1 MTGGAGAQFD
11 LLGGRDNLVAAFQME
26 GRPVRGRI
34 VRLGGV
40 IDEILTAH
48 DYPDPVA
55 RVLGE
60 AVVLSVLVGASMK
73 FDGRLIVQTRGDGP
87 VVFLVAD
94 YQTDGGLRGFAKTDD
109 ARLNDLLAREPTPSA
124 GLLLGSGDLAMTIDQ
139 GPEFDRY
146 QSVAPIEGRSLADIA
161 QGYFERSEQ
170 VPTRIRLAVERVEA
184 LDGGRTWRGGGAILQ
199 RIAADET
206 RGDTEEDWDN
216 GRALFDT
223 IDDAELIDPNVSSG
237 VLLFRLFHEDGVR
250 IFPAVDLTRR
260 CSCSRDRIVS
270 VLSSFP
276 RAEVEDMRED
286 DGCVR
291 VTCEYCNLDFRID
304 MSELGGPQRSS

>member
-1 MTGGAGAQFD
+1 MSGDGSTGDFD
-11 LLGGRDNLVAAFQME
+11 LLGGRDDLVAAFQLE

-34 VRLGGV
+34 VRLGAV
-40 IDEILTAH
+40 LDEILTAH
-48 DYPDPVA
+48 NYPDPVA

-60 AVVLSVLVGASMK
+60 AVILSVLVGASLK
-73 FDGRLIVQTRGDGP
+73 FDGRLVVQTRGDGP
-87 VVFLVAD
+87 ILFMVAD
-94 YQTDGGLRGFAKTDD
+94 YQTDGGLRGFAKADEE
-109 ARLNDLLAREPTPSA
+109 RLTEMLAREPRPSA

-139 GPEFDRY
+139 GPDFDRY

-170 VPTRIRLAVERVEA
+170 VPTRIRLSVERVEA

-199 RIAADET
+199 RIAADDERGET
-206 RGDTEEDWDN
+206 ADDWDN
-216 GRALFDT
+216 GRALFET
-223 IDDAELIDPNVSSG
+223 IDDSELVDPDISSG

-260 CSCSRDRIVS
+260 CSCSRARIVS

-276 RAEVEDMRED
+276 RSEVEDMVEP

-291 VTCEYCNLDFRID
+291 VTCEYCNTDFRFD
-304 MSELGGPQRSS
+304 LSEIGGPAR